1 MSTHKV
7 TLASFWRY
15 ALVAVAVFLISRAY
29 YLSVDTGKNKIEIIP
44 SDIVINNEPISQME
58 SINQVIKMADESMV
72 DKFVPIEKSLSKSKK
87 MVGPSVQDGQGDD
100 LQKNESTSNWARA
113 GQPYV
118 VPQMT
123 EQEKKI
129 KVKRYLAPK

>member
-7 TLASFWRY
+7 TLLSFWRY
-15 ALVAVAVFLISRAY
+15 ALVAGIVFLFSRTY
-29 YLSVDTGKNKIEIIP
+29 YQSVDTGKNKIEIIP
-44 SDIVINNEPISQME
+44 SDIVITNEPITQMD

-72 DKFVPIEKSLSKSKK
+72 DKFVPSDKNHSKVSKNS
-87 MVGPSVQDGQGDD
+87 GSTVQKDQVSD
-100 LQKNESTSNWARA
+100 LKIYEGTSNWARA

-123 EQEKKI
+123 EQDKKL